1 MKTVILRFL
10 GAFGKARTLKDALA
24 FEFARTD
31 EVCATS
37 GAEIEHVGVALWM
50 RRCAIIRKNRGDV
63 WSVSENGRLKA
74 TRKAVKTHAEFWV
87 RGGRD
92 NIKGV
97 VVTRPISAQAFA
109 EIRHF
114 CAANATPMFVAGKNG
129 NLKPVVVY

>member
-1 MKTVILRFL
+1 MKPVILRFF
-10 GAFGKARTLKDALA
+10 GAFGKAPSLKAALEY
-24 FEFARTD
+24 EFQRED

-50 RRCAIIRKNRGDV
+50 RRSAIIRKNRGDV

-74 TRKAVKTHAEFWV
+74 TRKAVKTHSEFWMH
-87 RGGRD
+87 GGRD

-97 VVTRPISAQAFA
+97 VVTRPISAAAFA